1 MITLKTTEDIEN
13 IRAGGR
19 IINGVFRIIRDN
31 LREGISTLELDEL
44 AANYIAQNNAK
55 PSFLGYRG
63 YPAALCISIDE
74 QVVHGIPSKR
84 RIMSGEI
91 VSVDVGVL
99 YNGFHSDAA
108 RTFALGK
115 ISAEKQR
122 LIDVTEQC
130 FRKGVEQ
137 VRPGARIGD
146 ISWAV
151 QSHAEANGFSVVRA
165 LSGHG
170 VGRELHEDP
179 SIPNYGTKGRGIR
192 LERGMILAI
201 EPMINAGKYDVV
213 FMPDGWTVVT
223 KDKMPSAHYENT
235 VAVTENGYEIL
246 T

>member
-1 MITLKTTEDIEN
+1 MIILKTTEEIEN

-19 IINGVFRIIRDN
+19 IIRDIFRLIQDN
-31 LREGISTLELDEL
+31 LREGVSTLELDAL

-63 YPAALCISIDE
+63 YPAAICISIDE

-84 RIMSGEI
+84 RIAQGEI
-91 VSVDVGVL
+91 VSIDIGVI

-108 RTFALGK
+108 RTFAVGK

-122 LIDVTEQC
+122 LIDITEQC
-130 FRKGVEQ
+130 FFKGAEQ
-137 VRPGARIGD
+137 VCPGARIGD

-151 QSHAEANGFSVVRA
+151 QSHAESNGFSVVRA
-165 LSGHG
+165 LTGHG
-170 VGRELHEDP
+170 VGKELHEDP
-179 SIPNYGTKGRGIR
+179 SIPNFGVKGRGIR
-192 LERGMILAI
+192 LERGMTLAI
-201 EPMINAGKYDVV
+201 EPMINAGRYDVV

-235 VAVTENGYEIL
+235 VAVTDNGYEIL